1 MKGEKHHSS
10 EEKKELEKQEVEQKE
25 QKEEKEKEISK
36 EEVEKLKEENQ
47 KLKAEIE
54 DLKAKV
60 SELDDAYRRKVADFD
75 NYRKRML
82 KQLEDSETEGIKKL
96 AKELLPVIDNFE
108 KALSASSENKDF
120 DSLFNGLKIIY
131 SLMNEVFGK
140 FNIKPF
146 DSKGV
151 EFDHNFHEAV
161 MMEERDDVEFSQTVI
176 EEYEKGYLLGDS
188 VLRHAKVK
196 VGKKKN
202 N

>member
-1 MKGEKHHSS
+1 MKSEKHHSS
-10 EEKKELEKQEVEQKE
+10 EEKKEKEKKELEQ
-25 QKEEKEKEISK
+25 KEISK

-47 KLKAEIE
+47 KLREEIE
-54 DLKAKV
+54 ELKSKAT
-60 SELDDAYRRKVADFD
+60 ELEDSYRRKVADFD

-82 KQLEDSETEGIKKL
+82 KQLEEAETEGIKKM

-131 SLMNEVFGK
+131 SLIYEVFGK

-146 DSKGV
+146 DSKGL

-161 MMEERDDVEFSQTVI
+161 MMEERDDLEFNQTVI

-188 VLRHAKVK
+188 ILRHAKVK

>member
-10 EEKKELEKQEVEQKE
+10 EEKKELEKKEVEKKEAEQKE
-25 QKEEKEKEISK
+25 NSK

-47 KLKAEIE
+47 KLKEEIE
-54 DLKAKV
+54 GLKSKIN
-60 SELDDAYRRKVADFD
+60 ELDDAYRRKVADFD

-82 KQLEDSETEGIKKL
+82 KQLEDSETEGIKKM
-96 AKELLPVIDNFE
+96 AKELLPIVDNFE

-146 DSKGV
+146 DSKGL

-161 MMEERDDVEFSQTVI
+161 MMEERDDVEFNQTVI